1 MRISVIWI
9 ALLFVLFAAP
19 TLGQGTAS
27 LAIMSSVEPQSARPG
42 DLISAYGS
50 NLSRDSVAAVY
61 LTDGKTDTKME
72 IVEQTDTLVKFRIP
86 PATKPGHFALMVL
99 TNGKDARLIEEPVK
113 ITIEP
118 ETTSHN

>member
-27 LAIMSSVEPQSARPG
+27 LAIISSVEPQSARPG

-72 IVEQTDTLVKFRIP
+72 IVEQTDTLVKIRIP
-86 PATKPGHFALMVL
+86 LGTKPGHFALMVL
-99 TNGKDARLIEEPVK
+99 TNAKDARLIEEPVK